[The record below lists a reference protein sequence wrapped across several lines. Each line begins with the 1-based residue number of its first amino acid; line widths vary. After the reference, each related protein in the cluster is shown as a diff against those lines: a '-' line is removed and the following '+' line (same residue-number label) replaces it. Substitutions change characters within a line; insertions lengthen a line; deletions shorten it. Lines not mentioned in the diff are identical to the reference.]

1 MTTSRVGYFSKL
13 ANTDIKQALWASVL
27 LLSSLGL
34 AVLSSIA
41 RANGLF
47 APAIVLSLLAL
58 LIVAVIC
65 FTVVPRLF
73 KRIRLDY
80 WESFRFFRVTG
91 RGAVFLFLVLL
102 IAASTF
108 NTGNNLMVLV
118 LSFLLASLI
127 VSGVI
132 SNLVLYGLDVKL
144 DSPDA
149 IHVGQKIVSLLTLSN
164 TKKRFPSFS
173 VTLRGTLDDRDDEE
187 LSPLFQDQDFPYLQP
202 REETTFRVENEFRH
216 RGVYPYQGFEVRTKF
231 PFGFFVRGRNVGESG
246 RVNVYPRIRELSG
259 LIHQFPYLM
268 GEESRNRKGFGT
280 GLYNIRDYQSG
291 DDARFVHWKSSAKLA
306 RLMMK
311 EFVEET
317 EDLPQLV
324 LSTFLEEPD
333 AFNRNQFEKV
343 LSYVTSL
350 GYLYL
355 ERGRTFSFYSGD
367 FKVTVAGKDNGFKS
381 LLDYLAL
388 VQPSDRILVE
398 RARVDDGAVL
408 FAAGGVPT
416 LPGVLCIDYLKL

>member
-1 MTTSRVGYFSKL
+1 MTTSRVRYFSKL
-13 ANTDIKQALWASVL
+13 ANTGIKRALWASFL
-27 LLSSLGL
+27 LLSSLVL

-58 LIVAVIC
+58 LVAVVIC

-108 NTGNNLMVLV
+108 NTGNNLLVLV

-144 DSPDA
+144 DSPNA
-149 IHVGQKIVSLLTLSN
+149 IHAGQKTVSLLTLSN

-173 VTLRGTLDDRDDEE
+173 VTLRGALDDRDEE
-187 LSPLFQDQDFPYLQP
+187 ESGFLFEDQDFPYLQP
-202 REETTFRVENEFRH
+202 REKTTFRVENEFRR
-216 RGVYPYQGFEVRTKF
+216 RGVYPFRGFEVRTKF
-231 PFGFFVRGRNVGESG
+231 PFGFFVRGRNGGEGG
-246 RVNVYPRIRELSG
+246 RVTVYPQIRELRG

-268 GEESRNRKGFGT
+268 GEESRNRKGLGT

-291 DDARFVHWKSSAKLA
+291 DDARFVHWKSSAKLS
-306 RLMMK
+306 RLMLK
-311 EFVEET
+311 EFLEET
-317 EDLPQLV
+317 EDPPQLV
-324 LSTFLEEPD
+324 LSTFLEKPD
-333 AFNRNQFEKV
+333 ASNRNQFEKV
-343 LSYVTSL
+343 LSYITSL

-355 ERGRTFSFYSGD
+355 ERGRTFGFYSGD
-367 FKVTVAGKDNGFKS
+367 FEATVTGRESGLRS

-388 VQPSDRILVE
+388 VQPSDRVLVE
-398 RARVDDGAVL
+398 RDKVADGAVL